1 MGENGGQ
8 FAVGSGVVESGAAAD
23 AALLD
28 AHHHGGGQVG
38 GERGVHAT
46 EFPGGDA
53 VVDELLDTAGGDAG
67 IAFVDLAGGGEGV
80 EVGHEP
86 VRCGR
91 EGSADRGEV
100 GGDALQG
107 TGGRGHLGFDG
118 FRGAFEEMHGGRAD
132 QLFLAAG
139 EGVER
144 GFGASEP
151 CRDGVERE
159 VGEAFGE
166 EQPDQLVEQFGAA
179 GGREGRAL
187 LHTGN
192 STAMLLAVLIV
203 EQYCG
208 REQSTALRTIG
219 GFPVAVDRLLPTD
232 EARDLIRLTRDV
244 ADKVLAPIVDEHE
257 KAETY
262 PEGVFATL
270 GEAGLLS
277 LPYPEEWGGG
287 GQPYEVYLQ
296 VLEEIAARWA
306 AVAVAVSVHSL
317 ACYPLMEFGS
327 AEQQRRWLPEML
339 GGGTVGAYSLSEPQA
354 GSDAAA
360 LTCKATAVEGG
371 YRVDGAKAWITHGGI
386 ADFYNVFARTGEGSK
401 GISCFLVPKGTDGL
415 SFGKPEE
422 KMGLHAVPTTS
433 AHYDEAF
440 VPAERRIGA
449 EGQGLQ
455 IAFSALDSGRLGIAA
470 VAVGLAQAA
479 LDEAVAYAQERT
491 AFGRRIIDH
500 QGLGF
505 LLADMA
511 AAVDS
516 ARATY
521 LDAARRRDAGLPYS
535 RQASVA
541 KLVATDAAMKVT
553 TDAVQVLG
561 GYGYTRDFRVERYMR
576 EAKITQ
582 IFEGTNQIQRLVISR
597 HLAG

>member
-1 MGENGGQ
+1 M
-8 FAVGSGVVESGAAAD
+8 
-23 AALLD
+23 
-28 AHHHGGGQVG
+28 
-38 GERGVHAT
+38 
-46 EFPGGDA
+46 
-53 VVDELLDTAGGDAG
+53 
-67 IAFVDLAGGGEGV
+67 
-80 EVGHEP
+80 
-86 VRCGR
+86 
-91 EGSADRGEV
+91 
-100 GGDALQG
+100 
-107 TGGRGHLGFDG
+107 
-118 FRGAFEEMHGGRAD
+118 
-132 QLFLAAG
+132 
-139 EGVER
+139 
-144 GFGASEP
+144 
-151 CRDGVERE
+151 
-159 VGEAFGE
+159 
-166 EQPDQLVEQFGAA
+166 
-179 GGREGRAL
+179 
-187 LHTGN
+187 
-192 STAMLLAVLIV
+192 
-203 EQYCG
+203 
-208 REQSTALRTIG
+208 
-219 GFPVAVDRLLPTD
+219 AVDRLLPTA
-232 EARDLIRLTRDV
+232 EARDLIQLTRDI
-244 ADKVLAPIVDEHE
+244 ADKTLAPIVDAHE

-277 LPYPEEWGGG
+277 LPYPAEWGGG
-287 GQPYEVYLQ
+287 DQPYEVYLQ

-317 ACYPLMEFGS
+317 SCYPLLAFGTE
-327 AEQQRRWLPEML
+327 EQRQRWLPDML
-339 GGGTVGAYSLSEPQA
+339 GGTTIGAYSLSEPQA

-360 LTCKATAVEGG
+360 LTCKAVPGPDG
-371 YRVDGAKAWITHGGI
+371 YRVTGTKAWITHGGR
-386 ADFYNVFARTGEGSK
+386 ADFYTLFARTGEGSR
-401 GISCFLVPKGTDGL
+401 GISCFLVDKDTPGL

-422 KMGLHAVPTTS
+422 KMGLSAVPTTS
-433 AHYDEAF
+433 AHYNNARIDAD
-440 VPAERRIGA
+440 RRIGA

-479 LDEAVAYAQERT
+479 LDEAVDYARQRT

-535 RQASVA
+535 RNASVA

-582 IFEGTNQIQRLVISR
+582 IFEGTNQIQRLVIARS
-597 HLAG
+597 LAGS